1 MTKRRATE
9 DANSSDEEESY
20 EHSIPVLIFLP
31 VLPLKNRSIALE
43 ALVQWER
50 RRSEYEA
57 KMKAH
62 CRSSGDNYDH
72 VTQGDKKTDKKPF
85 SQREPPSPFP
95 KCQEMHWFDDCT
107 KATEAEKVARQKLRE
122 ASMKRLQ
129 KFLPTTSRP
138 VTINGVLELPC
149 CPDTG
154 SDLTVLNRS
163 HWTQL
168 LAADPTVT
176 QISLDTPVQI
186 LTYGANPVVAS
197 SKSMLH
203 ILIHTAAGPVQ
214 QSEDLPC
221 LIVDKDYDEFIIG
234 RDLLGTLEIGVGKQ
248 LEQLAAHRDAET
260 SGDPSDLEAEEPPVN
275 QGHTTT
281 DKEIRVVVEAL
292 IQRYLEN

>member
-72 VTQGDKKTDKKPF
+72 VTQ
-85 SQREPPSPFP
+85 
-95 KCQEMHWFDDCT
+95 
-107 KATEAEKVARQKLRE
+107 ATEAEKVARQKLRE

-234 RDLLGTLEIGVGKQ
+234 RGLLGTLEIGVGKQ